1 MLPENENNNRKLNS
15 FFSDEYHALK
25 KYVRS
30 KIVESADR
38 DAEDIIQTKR
48 QLFDIEEVLST
59 HPSIA
64 SWHVDTDDIDNVLRI
79 ELKEVLSEIEL
90 IEEAHKLG
98 IACAVMEG

>member
-1 MLPENENNNRKLNS
+1 M
-15 FFSDEYHALK
+15 K
-25 KYVRS
+25 KS
-30 KIVESADR
+30 KQLQFAPTEPLIFTTN
-38 DAEDIIQTKR
+38 IQTKR